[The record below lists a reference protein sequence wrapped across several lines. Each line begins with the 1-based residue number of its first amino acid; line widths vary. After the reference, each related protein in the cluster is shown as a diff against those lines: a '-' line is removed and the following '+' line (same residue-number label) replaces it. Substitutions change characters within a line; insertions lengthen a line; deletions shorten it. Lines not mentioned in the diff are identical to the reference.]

1 MQQNVVNLVSEM
13 QKKKRSQLNRATVER
28 KCLLKEMRRTGAT
41 LSQLAAIF
49 GHSVIK
55 ENAANLE
62 KREYNT
68 EKKTVSGRN

>member
-28 KCLLKEMRRTGAT
+28 KCLLKKMRRTAAT

-62 KREYNT
+62 KREYNR
-68 EKKTVSGRN
+68 KGDVI